1 MLSTLIYLSVCSCEH
16 VCGGMPSDAKALLC
30 FPLFGF
36 LTDSGR
42 SYSTCPMRTA
52 RSKRIIPDQTL
63 NIWYPQAGWFG
74 ITSVQ
79 QCLLWR
85 LFYFLY
91 MKTFT
96 MRGRL
101 EIISDRETQIF
112 LEVLSLHVSQITRIV
127 TKLPKNIQ
135 MWNIKYKKKGFLS
148 LVEGWCSFFKPFFKT
163 SLAKGLFWARKSP
176 DKALF

>member
-1 MLSTLIYLSVCSCEH
+1 MFCFRENSVDAAFARCLVTYLIYGHTTMLSTLIYLSVCSCEH

-42 SYSTCPMRTA
+42 SCSTCPMRTA

-96 MRGRL
+96 IRGRL

-135 MWNIKYKKKGFLS
+135 MWNIKYKKKDFCLS
-148 LVEGWCSFFKPFFKT
+148 
-163 SLAKGLFWARKSP
+163 
-176 DKALF
+176 

>member
-1 MLSTLIYLSVCSCEH
+1 MLIGDKGIKIKDLFCLCFGKVFCFRENSVDAAFARCLVTYLIYGHTTMLSTLIYLSVCSCEH

-42 SYSTCPMRTA
+42 SCSTCPMRTA

-85 LFYFLY
+85 RQ
-91 MKTFT
+91 T
-96 MRGRL
+96 
-101 EIISDRETQIF
+101 
-112 LEVLSLHVSQITRIV
+112 VLLLVHEDIH
-127 TKLPKNIQ
+127 
-135 MWNIKYKKKGFLS
+135 YKRAFRDH
-148 LVEGWCSFFKPFFKT
+148 
-163 SLAKGLFWARKSP
+163 FW
-176 DKALF
+176 